1 MASSGLRGLWNMP
14 ELFDP
19 TTLRPV
25 SAAGISLTAVI
36 VFCSLLL
43 LTRRGRIVYHRI
55 EQGLSQ
61 FARRHLVA
69 SCALCLSVIGIRLLA
84 LPLLPVPTPGIH
96 DEFSYLLMADT
107 FAHGRLTNPSHPL
120 WLSFE
125 TFHVN
130 WLPSYSSMFPPA
142 QGLVLALG
150 QLLGHP
156 WIGVLFSNAAM
167 CVSIFWALRGWMPSR
182 WAFLAAVITE
192 LKFGVSSYW
201 INSYWGG
208 AVATIGGAL
217 VLGGLGRMRR
227 RMRACDALCLALGVA
242 ILANSRP
249 YEGLFLCL
257 PAALWFLYWLAGKI
271 RSKEVPGSSLKNAL
285 LPAACVL
292 LLTASFMGYYN
303 WRLTGNALLLPHTL
317 NERTYHTT
325 PLFLW
330 QPFKPKLHYNNMA
343 FQVFYNGWARSNYQT
358 DWQHAKRVSE
368 EKVNRFGVTYLWPG
382 TQLLLPALPFLFL
395 DRKMRMLL
403 VTLAVGMAAT
413 FAIVWSNSHYAAP
426 LLCVFFGLLV
436 QAIRHLRTMRI
447 SSVHFGVALSRV
459 IVLLLVLETGTH
471 LCYRVCD
478 PLLFPCSGNADR
490 AVLVGKLQHLPGKHL
505 VIVRYAELHSPH
517 YEWVFN
523 GADID
528 GGKVV
533 WARDMGAAQNEKLLT
548 YFKDRQVWV
557 VMPDSRPK
565 EIAPYVPSQFAA
577 KEQ

>member
-1 MASSGLRGLWNMP
+1 MP

-19 TTLRPV
+19 TTLKPV
-25 SAAGISLTAVI
+25 SAACISVTAVI
-36 VFCSLLL
+36 VLCSLLL
-43 LTRRGRIVYHRI
+43 LTRRGRIVYHRA
-55 EQGLSQ
+55 EQVLSS
-61 FARRHLVA
+61 FAGRHLVA
-69 SCALCLSVIGIRLLA
+69 SCALFLSVIGIRLLA

-130 WLPSYSSMFPPA
+130 WLPTYSSMFPPA

-156 WIGVLFSNAAM
+156 WIGVLLSNAAM
-167 CVSIFWALRGWMPSR
+167 CVAIFWALRGWMPSR
-182 WAFLAAVITE
+182 WAFLAAVITA

-208 AVATIGGAL
+208 APATIGGAL

-227 RMRACDALCLALGVA
+227 RTRARDALCLALGVA

-249 YEGLFLCL
+249 YEGLFFCL
-257 PAALWFLYWLAGKI
+257 PAALWFLYWLTGKI
-271 RSKEVPGSSLKNAL
+271 RSKDVLGSRLRNAL
-285 LPAACVL
+285 LPAACIL
-292 LLTASFMGYYN
+292 LLTAAFMGYYN

-317 NERTYHTT
+317 NERTYHTA

-343 FQVFYNGWARSNYQT
+343 FQVFYNGFERSSYQT
-358 DWQHAKRVSE
+358 DWEHAKRVSE
-368 EKVNRFGVTYLWPG
+368 EKANRFGVTYLWTG

-395 DRKMRMLL
+395 DRKMRMFL
-403 VTLAVGMAAT
+403 VTLIVGMAGI
-413 FAIVWSNSHYAAP
+413 FAVIWSNSHYAAP
-426 LLCVFFGLLV
+426 LICVFFGLLV

-447 SSVHFGVALSRV
+447 SSLHFGVALSRV
-459 IVLLLVLETGTH
+459 IVLLLVLDTGTH
-471 LCYRVCD
+471 LCYGVCD
-478 PLLFPCSGNADR
+478 PLLFPCGGNADR
-490 AVLVGKLQHLPGKHL
+490 AVLAKKLEHLPGKHL
-505 VIVRYAELHSPH
+505 IIVRYAELHNPH
-517 YEWVFN
+517 HEWVFN

-533 WARDMGAAQNEKLLT
+533 WARDMDAAQNEKLLT
-548 YFKDRQVWV
+548 YFKDRQVWL
-557 VMPDSRPK
+557 VMPDGRPT
-565 EIAPYVPSQFAA
+565 EIAPYIPSQFAA
-577 KEQ
+577 KQQ